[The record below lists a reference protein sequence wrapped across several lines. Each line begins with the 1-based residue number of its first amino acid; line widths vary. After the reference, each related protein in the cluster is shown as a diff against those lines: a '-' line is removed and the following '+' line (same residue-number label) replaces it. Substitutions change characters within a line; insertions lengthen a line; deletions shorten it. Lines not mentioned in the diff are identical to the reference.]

1 MRKIRTL
8 IFAGI
13 FLMAGAVSVV
23 AQESSELTDSYYYKR
38 GVELISADTP
48 DSKEAPESLEK
59 EISEHPKNEYA
70 FFYMGA
76 IYTSDSI
83 NVIARKDYPKAPL
96 LLGQSILARLG
107 TIEIDNTKEVIRIKH
122 FQ

>member
-13 FLMAGAVSVV
+13 FLMTGAMSAV
-23 AQESSELTDSYYYKR
+23 AQKNNELTDSYNYKR

-48 DSKEAPESLEK
+48 DSKGAPESFEK
-59 EISEHPKNEYA
+59 EISEHPKNGYA

-83 NVIARKDYPKAPL
+83 NAIARKDNQKAPL

-122 FQ
+122 F